1 MKNKASKHE
10 AASNSSYLQRY
21 LNKRNSEFNK
31 IKAKQ
36 DKKDNDTQKEI
47 REMSKALLAQ
57 IHQQKRELLE
67 DGQDLPD
74 VKDDF
79 GGNKQFEMI
88 EGFLLSLANENGTK
102 QEQTD

>member
-1 MKNKASKHE
+1 
-10 AASNSSYLQRY
+10 

-79 GGNKQFEMI
+79 GSNKQFEMI
-88 EGFLLSLANENGTK
+88 EGFLLSLANKNGTK